1 MMRAP
6 TVRPPAVAGLF
17 YPEGRDA
24 LARMV
29 DGYLADEPATA
40 SLTHPKA
47 LVAPHAGYIY
57 SGSIAAHAYRLL
69 APLRGKIERVVLL
82 GPAHR
87 VYVEGLA
94 LPEAG
99 RFATPLGE
107 VELDCHGIDAIAG
120 MKQVV
125 VSGQAHAHEHSLEVH
140 LPFLQRTL
148 GSFRLVPLVVGQATP
163 EQVAQVIETLWGG
176 PETLI
181 VVSSDLSH
189 FMTYED
195 ARRIDASTCRVILAL
210 EPRLDPMQACGAMP
224 INGLLLAAR
233 RHGLVPELLDLRNSG
248 DTEGDPDRVVG
259 YAAVAFYEPGI
270 HERSYGHEH

>member
-1 MMRAP
+1 MMQAP

-17 YPEGRDA
+17 YPEGRDV
-24 LARMV
+24 LARTV
-29 DGYLADEPATA
+29 DGYLADEPASA
-40 SLTHPKA
+40 NLTPPKA
-47 LVAPHAGYIY
+47 LIAPHAGYIY
-57 SGSIAAHAYRLL
+57 SGPIAAHAYRLL
-69 APLRGKIERVVLL
+69 APLRGRIERVVLL

-87 VYVEGLA
+87 AYVNGLA
-94 LPEAG
+94 LPEAA

-107 VELDCHGIDAIAG
+107 IELDCHGIDAIVG
-120 MKQVV
+120 MKQVG
-125 VSGQAHAHEHSLEVH
+125 VSAEAHAREHSLEVH

-148 GSFRLVPLVVGQATP
+148 GNFKLIPLVVGQASP

-189 FMTYED
+189 FLPYED
-195 ARRIDASTCRVILAL
+195 ARRIDASTCRVILDL
-210 EPRLDPMQACGAMP
+210 DPRLDPMQACGAAP

-233 RHGLVPELLDLRNSG
+233 RHGLIPELLDVRNSG

-259 YAAVAFYEPGI
+259 YAALAFYEPGL
-270 HERSYGHEH
+270 HEKPGHEH